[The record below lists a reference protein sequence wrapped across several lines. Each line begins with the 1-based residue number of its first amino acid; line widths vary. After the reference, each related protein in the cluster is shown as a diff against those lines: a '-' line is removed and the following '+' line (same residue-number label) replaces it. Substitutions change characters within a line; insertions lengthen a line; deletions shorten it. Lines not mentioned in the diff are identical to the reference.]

1 MRWRMERIV
10 PRRTRGGN
18 AYNWWMHDTP
28 IEIVFNDSPVVVPAG
43 CTVAGLLERQGLAGR
58 RVAVEVNRGIVP
70 RSAHATRELTDGDRV
85 EVVHAL
91 GGG

>member
-1 MRWRMERIV
+1 MATLPDAPAPV
-10 PRRTRGGN
+10 LL
-18 AYNWWMHDTP
+18 H
-28 IEIVFNDSPVVVPAG
+28 FNDQALEVPAG

-58 RVAVEVNRGIVP
+58 RVAVEVNREIVP
-70 RSAHATRELTDGDRV
+70 RGAHASRRLVAGDRV

>member
-1 MRWRMERIV
+1 MAIPPVDDAPLLVR
-10 PRRTRGGN
+10 
-18 AYNWWMHDTP
+18 
-28 IEIVFNDSPVVVPAG
+28 FNDQPLEVPPG

-58 RVAVEVNRGIVP
+58 RVAVEVNREIVP
-70 RSAHATRELTDGDRV
+70 RGAHASRALAPGDRV